1 MTRFV
6 LACCCAFAA
15 GLAPAAAQTAPSPA
29 PAASAPAV
37 SPEAAKLIAA
47 MSKVTSFR
55 MQLSTTSGMG
65 GTVTVIVPTKRTK
78 AAYAMGAMLGEVVMA
93 DGRMY
98 ARTNGGDWHVTDS
111 PPTIG
116 MAEGAVKAMTDP
128 SRIHV
133 LPDRVENGTTVG
145 VYEVTPPAPPNAPA
159 GYVPTPLSCTYD
171 KTTYLPRTCTYQ
183 NLMQTF
189 EGFNDPANVVDVPV
203 VGGSPA
209 PAPAPHPHL

>member
-1 MTRFV
+1 MTRFA

-29 PAASAPAV
+29 PAASATAA

-55 MQLSTTSGMG
+55 MQLSTTTGMG
-65 GTVTVIVPTKRTK
+65 GTVTIIVPTKRTK
-78 AAYAMGAMLGEVVMA
+78 AAFAMGPMMSEVVMA

-98 ARTNGGDWHVTDS
+98 TRTNGGDWRVTDA
-111 PPTIG
+111 PATFG
-116 MAEGAVKAMTDP
+116 MADGAVKAMTDA

-159 GYVPTPLSCTYD
+159 GYVPTALSCTYD

-183 NLMQTF
+183 NLTQTF

-203 VGGSPA
+203 VA
-209 PAPAPHPHL
+209 PTASPHP

>member
-1 MTRFV
+1 MTRFA

-29 PAASAPAV
+29 PAASAPAA

-55 MQLSTTSGMG
+55 MQFNTATGVG
-65 GTVTVIVPTKRTK
+65 GTITVIVPTRRTK
-78 AAYAMGAMLGEVVMA
+78 SVVAMGSMMNESVIA

-98 ARTNGGDWHVTDS
+98 TRMNGGDWRVTDV
-111 PPTIG
+111 PGAAG
-116 MAEGAVKAMTDP
+116 MAGAAVKAMSDP
-128 SRIHV
+128 SKVRV

-145 VYEVTPPAPPNAPA
+145 VYELTPPAPPNAPA
-159 GYVPTPLSCTYD
+159 GYVPTTISCTYD
-171 KTTYLPRTCTYQ
+171 KTTYLPRTCTYH
-183 NLMQTF
+183 NLTQTF

-203 VGGSPA
+203 VASPQ
-209 PAPAPHPHL
+209 P